1 VNRRVVAS
9 RVLLTLAAA
18 IFLLGA
24 VLHANA
30 FFLKASHVIDG
41 SSLKSFF
48 AGELKVLWLA
58 DSTTLAGLGLFCGL
72 IAAKP
77 AWVKRTIILAL
88 SWIPAATSAL
98 LYFFLGPF
106 YAAHMLMAAT
116 IMVVLSALI
125 LPASGAA
132 TREDTSAFTKSA
144 SLT

>member
-1 VNRRVVAS
+1 MSRRIVAS
-9 RVLLTLAAA
+9 RVLLAVAAV
-18 IFLLGA
+18 IFIVGA
-24 VLHANA
+24 VLHASA

-41 SSLKSFF
+41 SNLKSFF

-58 DSTTLAGLGLFCGL
+58 DSTTLAGLGLLCGL
-72 IAAKP
+72 IAAKL
-77 AWVKRTIILAL
+77 AWVTRTIILAI
-88 SWIPAATSAL
+88 SWIPAATTAL

-106 YAAHMLMAAT
+106 FAAHMLTAAT
-116 IMVVLSALI
+116 IMVILSALI